1 MNATSANVSSTLFK
15 FFNETAIKHQLMLV
29 KRQRKFDGPLFLKTN
44 VFSFLQ
50 KEHPSLSEIVQ
61 VASALGLSISEQ
73 GMDKRYDENAFKFL
87 EAVFYEGAQKLLKS
101 KVKVDLELLFKF
113 NGVFICD
120 TSIIDL
126 PDYFHKMF
134 PGLADKVNL
143 KKSAIKLDTS
153 IELLQGNLKINIT
166 DGIVADNKTDSAVE
180 LGKPGSLQLRDLGYF
195 DLSRKLK
202 QVKNDVYFVSK
213 YTSGVKLYGENGN
226 EIDLLELLKK
236 LKNKKH
242 SNYEIVAYAGKAER
256 VPVRVIL
263 HKIEDDKAI
272 KKKQKRSK
280 RKSKKN
286 KSKQTK
292 LSKALGE
299 WSVLITNVSKE
310 TLNGKECYDVY
321 RMRWQ
326 IELIFKL
333 WKDYCKVDESNS
345 KNPWRILC
353 EVYAK
358 LIGVLVQHWITLNGQ
373 WQRKNKSY
381 KKGFQAVRLR
391 ANELLLAIESGK
403 LKYLEIFLGKLKTS
417 FKNGCSQNSRKKHPN
432 AYKNMAICK
441 RRAS

>member
-1 MNATSANVSSTLFK
+1 MIATSINLSSIFFN
-15 FFNETAIKHQLMLV
+15 FFNETATRNQEMLV
-29 KRQRKFDGPLFLKTN
+29 KRLRKLDGTLFLKTL
-44 VFSFLQ
+44 VFAFLQ
-50 KEHPSLSEIVQ
+50 KDHPSLSEIVQ
-61 VASALGLSISEQ
+61 IASSLDLSISEQ
-73 GMDKRYDENAFKFL
+73 GIANRFDENAFKFL
-87 EAVFYEGAQKLLKS
+87 EAVFFEGAQQLLKS
-101 KVKVDLELLFKF
+101 KVKVDLELLNKF

-126 PDYFHKMF
+126 PDYFYKMF
-134 PGLADKVNL
+134 PGLGDKSNL
-143 KKSAIKLDTS
+143 KKSSIKIDTS
-153 IELLQGNLKINIT
+153 IELLKGNLKINIT
-166 DGIVADNKTDSAVE
+166 DGIVADNKTPSAIE
-180 LGKPGSLQLRDLGYF
+180 LGEPGSLQIRDLGYF

-202 QVKNDVYFVSK
+202 QIKNDVNFISRYK
-213 YTSGVKLYGENGN
+213 SGVKLYEENGN
-226 EIDLLELLKK
+226 EIDMLELLKK
-236 LKNKKH
+236 LKNKKCC
-242 SNYEIVAYAGKAER
+242 NYEFAAFAGKKEK

-263 HKIEDDKAI
+263 HKIEDKKNI
-272 KKKQKRSK
+272 NKKQKKSK
-280 RKSKKN
+280 RKAKKN

-310 TLNGKECYDVY
+310 VLSGKECYEVY

-358 LIGVLVQHWITLNGQ
+358 LIGILIQHWIVLNGQ

-381 KKGFQAVRLR
+381 KKGYQAVRLR

-403 LKYLEIFLGKLKTS
+403 LKALEIVLEKFKLY
-417 FKNGCSQNSRKKHPN
+417 FNNGCSQNSRKKHPN
-432 AYKNMAICK
+432 AYKNMAICE